1 MVERRGR
8 APVASFFSPE
18 PLATAAP
25 ERSDAEQPVRQPIA
39 VGSTISLGED
49 AAHHARVRRIDVGE
63 CVRLLDGAGAVA
75 TGTLLRVSK
84 STLAVEIGD
93 VIIVE
98 PPPAVH
104 LLVPVADR
112 DRMLWLGE
120 KCAELGLTS
129 WRPVLW
135 RRSRSVTPRGEGSG
149 FQRKLR
155 ARMAAALEQS
165 GGAWLPVL
173 YPDAKPEHA
182 IAATPGGSRVLLAPG
197 GESVLGLR
205 TAAPVSLALGPE
217 GGLDD
222 DEVEALVA
230 AGFAPAALAGNILR
244 FETAGIAA
252 LAIVRAALALS
263 GASAHAE

>member
-18 PLATAAP
+18 PLAA
-25 ERSDAEQPVRQPIA
+25 
-39 VGSTISLGED
+39 GSTVTLGED
-49 AAHHARVRRIDVGE
+49 AAHHARVRRLELGE
-63 CVRLLDGAGAVA
+63 TVRLLDGAGAIA

-84 STLAVEIGD
+84 SALAVEAGE
-93 VIIVE
+93 VTMVE
-98 PPPAVH
+98 APPEVH

-120 KCAELGLTS
+120 KCAELGVTS
-129 WRPVLW
+129 WRPVMW

-155 ARMAAALEQS
+155 ARMASALEQS

-182 IAATPGGSRVLLAPG
+182 IAATPPGSRVLLAPD
-197 GESVLGLR
+197 GEPMLARRL
-205 TAAPVSLALGPE
+205 AAPVSIALGPE

-244 FETAGIAA
+244 FETAGVAA
-252 LAIVRAALALS
+252 LAIVRATLALS
-263 GASAHAE
+263 GASAHAR